1 MRMRRSITALV
12 VLTLSLLGSFAS
24 GAAADVG
31 PDMTHN
37 STSPDMTHN

>member
-1 MRMRRSITALV
+1 MRIRRSITALV
-12 VLTLSLLGSFAS
+12 VLTLSLLGSLAT

-37 STSPDMTHN
+37 SVDPGMTHN